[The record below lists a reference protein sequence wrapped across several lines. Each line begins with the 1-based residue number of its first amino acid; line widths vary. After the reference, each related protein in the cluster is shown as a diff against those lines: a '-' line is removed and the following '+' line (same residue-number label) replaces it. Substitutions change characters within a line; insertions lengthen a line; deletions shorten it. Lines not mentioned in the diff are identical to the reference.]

1 MPPRTY
7 TIRPPANP
15 ILQVLYFVVGGI
27 LLIGA
32 VILGAVVLAFVLGFA
47 IVIGLVI
54 YARVWWFSRKLARRQ
69 ASSGTGSSGS
79 SGSDVL
85 EVEYTVVSERDA
97 SDRSDPGDRN
107 Q

>member
-7 TIRPPANP
+7 TIRPPANL
-15 ILQVLYFVVGGI
+15 ILQVLYFVGGGI

-32 VILGAVVLAFVLGFA
+32 VIVGAVVLAFVLGFA

-54 YARVWWFSRKLARRQ
+54 YARVWWLSRKLVRGQ
-69 ASSGTGSSGS
+69 ATSGS
-79 SGSDVL
+79 GPGAGPSGSKVL
-85 EVEYTVVSERDA
+85 EVEYTVVSERDEH
-97 SDRSDPGDRN
+97 DPRDPP